1 MLNEADYLLGSA
13 PKEEIRRQREGAGM
27 SERIREWLATDEGT
41 LAHHPSWGSNL
52 GRYKFEPLSRES
64 GLDVVIML
72 AITRK
77 LPLDVEGVMISGVDV
92 QILDVD
98 RCKVTIAH
106 NYGITEETIML

>member
-1 MLNEADYLLGSA
+1 MLNEADFLLGSA

-41 LAHHPSWGSNL
+41 LAHHPAWGSNL
-52 GRYKFEPLSRES
+52 GQFKFEPLSKES
-64 GLDVVIML
+64 GIDVVIML

-77 LPLDVEGVMISGVDV
+77 LPQDIEGVIVTGIDV

-98 RCKVTIAH
+98 LCKVVIQH
-106 NYGITEETIML
+106 NFGRTEQVIQL